1 MTEYLLR
8 LSDEIP
14 DIFFTMLVILFIA
27 MWPRKRMFKWKVYIP
42 KTYLKSFSMNKKRK
56 RR

>member
-1 MTEYLLR
+1 MSNYFRVRVPMTEYLLR

-27 MWPRKRMFKWKVYIP
+27 MWPRKRMFK
-42 KTYLKSFSMNKKRK
+42 
-56 RR
+56 